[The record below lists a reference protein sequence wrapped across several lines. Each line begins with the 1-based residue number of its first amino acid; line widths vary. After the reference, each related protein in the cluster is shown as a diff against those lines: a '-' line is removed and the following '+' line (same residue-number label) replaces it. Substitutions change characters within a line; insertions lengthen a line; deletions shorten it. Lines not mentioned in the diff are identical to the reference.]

1 MILSTVMTSEIS
13 QRHGVKERCR
23 RCAPR
28 PPARHAARSR
38 KRLAAD
44 GAGRAVVHSEAPIG
58 GAADLMRQLVVPAKS
73 YTPAGPLQTKID
85 WPEALFFLVIAA
97 AKSADLRDR
106 AALQGFAGF
115 PR

>member
-1 MILSTVMTSEIS
+1 
-13 QRHGVKERCR
+13 
-23 RCAPR
+23 
-28 PPARHAARSR
+28 
-38 KRLAAD
+38 
-44 GAGRAVVHSEAPIG
+44 
-58 GAADLMRQLVVPAKS
+58 MRQLVVPAKS
-73 YTPAGPLQTKID
+73 YTPAAPLQTKID

>member
-1 MILSTVMTSEIS
+1 VILSTVMTSEIL
-13 QRHGVKERCR
+13 QQHRVTERSR
-23 RCAPR
+23 RRGRAP
-28 PPARHAARSR
+28 AHHAARSR

-58 GAADLMRQLVVPAKS
+58 GTADLMRQLFVPAKS
-73 YTPAGPLQTKID
+73 YTPAAPLHPKID

-97 AKSADLRDR
+97 AKSADLHNR